1 MRLRVAVIAACVPLS
16 LIAGSLS
23 AATPAADTP
32 TSAPPA
38 RARASADA
46 AVLMTVDA
54 HFAALVAEK
63 GFAAFGEFFAD
74 DAVYLP
80 MYEPLLEGR
89 EAIMSSFRPLFD
101 DTTVRLTWKP
111 LRADIAKSGD
121 LGWTSGSYELTAQDK
136 AGATVVRHGK
146 YVTIWRKQANGEW
159 KAVLDGGNPDEPPA
173 PKP

>member
-1 MRLRVAVIAACVPLS
+1 MRLRAIAIATCLLFPS
-16 LIAGSLS
+16 L
-23 AATPAADTP
+23 
-32 TSAPPA
+32 APPA
-38 RARASADA
+38 SAAAPATQPPAKARASGDA
-46 AVLMTVDA
+46 AALMAVDA
-54 HFAALVAEK
+54 HFASLVAEK
-63 GFAAFGEFFAD
+63 GFAAFDGFFAD

-101 DTTVRLTWKP
+101 DATVRLTWKP

-121 LGWTSGSYELTAQDK
+121 LGWTTGSYEVTAKDK
-136 AGATVVRHGK
+136 DGATVVRHGK

-173 PKP
+173 PPKP